1 MLVAIAIVQRSIERP
16 AEREAEQTSAVLVG
30 RRPVGVPLAGLWEFP
45 GGKVRAGE
53 TPGEAAQR
61 ECLEETGLAVE
72 VVGSDRVVSHHYA
85 HGDVELHFFR
95 CRVLGDGE
103 PREPFCWVP
112 RGQLAALE
120 FPAANA
126 EVIAS
131 LI

>member
-1 MLVAIAIVQRSIERP
+1 MSATLVAIAIV
-16 AEREAEQTSAVLVG
+16 EQTVEQTAEPHSAVLVG
-30 RRPVGVPLAGLWEFP
+30 RRPAGVPLAGLWEFP

-53 TPGEAAQR
+53 TPGEAAVR

-72 VVGSDRVVSHHYA
+72 VVESYRIVSHHYA

-95 CRVLGDGE
+95 CRVLGAGA
-103 PREPFCWVP
+103 PREPFGWVP
-112 RGQLAALE
+112 RSQLASLE

-131 LI
+131 LL